1 VPGSLKDFG
10 VSKASAA
17 DFKHVFLEDEMLAP
31 ETLNVVL
38 DGGAER
44 TEIVEARY
52 ASIDFEGWGDEELAL
67 EQVLDLASAVLLS
80 KILILLF
87 FNFLWL
93 LYVRD

>member
-1 VPGSLKDFG
+1 
-10 VSKASAA
+10 
-17 DFKHVFLEDEMLAP
+17 MLAP

-52 ASIDFEGWGDEELAL
+52 ASIDFEGWGDEELAF

-80 KILILLF
+80 KILILLL

-93 LYVRD
+93 L